1 LNSRRF
7 APLVMRIPQDDPMAN
22 PSSNEAPAAYSTLT
36 VATCNVL
43 NLALPGRDFYPG
55 QDPYSQSEYERKVDW
70 LGERFKTL
78 NADVLAVQEVWDE
91 AALQEAIDRSGL
103 RYKFL
108 SVPGAENGA
117 GQKGA
122 QGTPRVGL
130 VTRLAVEAVD
140 SLVDFPPQAV
150 VDVPGLGPYTRFDR
164 PPMLAT
170 LRLKKGPH
178 LHIITAHFKSKR
190 PKFLSDDQGNPTE
203 DRDDPSVQALGS
215 LRSLIMRG
223 AEAVAVRLKVVELLR
238 RTREPLVMMGDLND
252 SPHSVTTQLVANT
265 SQVAYDRGAYDCA
278 LFSAWDVQGD
288 AALRRDV
295 AFSHIHQGYPEVLD
309 QVLVSE
315 EFTAKSRNA
324 IGAVKRVEVFNDHL
338 FEGRSR
344 TKSDHGFV
352 RALIRWEQQ
361 TR

>member
-1 LNSRRF
+1 MLYSGG
-7 APLVMRIPQDDPMAN
+7 MAM
-22 PSSNEAPAAYSTLT
+22 SNTPVGNDAASVSYATLT

-55 QDPYSQSEYERKVDW
+55 QDPYSPSEYERKVDW
-70 LGERFKTL
+70 LGERLRTL
-78 NADVLAVQEVWDE
+78 NADVVAVQEVWDE
-91 AALQEAIDRSGL
+91 AALQEAVKRSGL
-103 RYKFL
+103 RYRFV
-108 SVPGAENGA
+108 SVPGAENGP
-117 GQKGA
+117 GQHGA

-130 VTRLAVEAVD
+130 ITRLKVEAVD

-150 VDVPGLGPYTRFDR
+150 VDVPGIGPYTRFER
-164 PPMLAT
+164 PPLHAT
-170 LRLKKGPH
+170 LRLKNGPA
-178 LHIITAHFKSKR
+178 LHVITAHFKSKR
-190 PKFLSDDQGNPTE
+190 PKLLSDDQGNTIE
-203 DRDDPSVQALGS
+203 DREDPTVQALGS

-223 AEAVAVRLKVVELLR
+223 AEALAVRLRVVEMLH

-265 SQVAYDRGAYDCA
+265 SQVAYDRGAYDSA

-288 AALRRDV
+288 SALRRDV

-309 QVLVSE
+309 QILVSE
-315 EFTAKSRNA
+315 EFTAKSRRA
-324 IGAVKRVEVFNDHL
+324 IGEVKRVEVFNDHL

-344 TKSDHGFV
+344 AKSDHGFV

-361 TR
+361 KS

>member
-1 LNSRRF
+1 
-7 APLVMRIPQDDPMAN
+7 MRMPYSAAMNDNAN
-22 PSSNEAPAAYSTLT
+22 DATPIAYATLT

-55 QDPYSQSEYERKVDW
+55 QDTYSASEYERKIDW

-91 AALQEAIDRSGL
+91 AALQEAVNRSGL

-108 SVPGAENGA
+108 SVPGAENGP
-117 GQKGA
+117 GQAGA
-122 QGTPRVGL
+122 QGTPRVGI
-130 VTRLAVEAVD
+130 VTRLTVEAVD
-140 SLVDFPPQAV
+140 SLQDFPPQAV
-150 VDVPGLGPYTRFDR
+150 VEVPGIGPYTRFER
-164 PPMLAT
+164 PPLHAT
-170 LRLKKGPH
+170 LRLKNGPN
-178 LHIITAHFKSKR
+178 LHVITAHFKSKR
-190 PKFLSDDQGNPTE
+190 PKFLADAQGKPTE
-203 DRDDPSVQALGS
+203 DRDDPNVQALGS

-223 AEAVAVRLKVVELLR
+223 AEALAVRLKVVELLH

-265 SQVAYDRGAYDCA
+265 SQVAYDRGACDSA

-315 EFTAKSRNA
+315 EFTEKSRRA

-361 TR
+361 RSNGGA